1 MKCYYAPSE
10 DAIGVCKC
18 CGRGL
23 SHEFAVDLRKGLACK
38 GRCEEDVKALIGL
51 VERNIAASVRADEI
65 LRRSAGTSIWSS
77 VFSVITGAFFVGF
90 GILKHLPPEWGQ
102 YLSYTALPRCSV
114 RGVSRSWL
122 SDEMNNAMCV

>member
-23 SHEFAVDLRKGLACK
+23 SHEFAVDLGKGLACK
-38 GRCEEDVKALIGL
+38 GRCEEDVKALIGF

-77 VFSVITGAFFVGF
+77 VFSVITGSFFVGF
-90 GILKHLPPEWGQ
+90 GI
-102 YLSYTALPRCSV
+102 YN
-114 RGVSRSWL
+114 GVETFTTGMGAIFVIYGIASLLRSRRFSQL
-122 SDEMNNAMCV
+122 VKR